1 MSARPSQPVLSGA
14 LNLFMA
20 CVLTY
25 GALYAAYRYGVPD
38 LGGSRD
44 FFKYEEMIDAPLDW
58 RAVEAP
64 FVLRQLPTLVARGI
78 LETGFYYPTVVSFSY
93 FEGFEGPSTQHRFF
107 ALIVSNYLAVLLAL
121 WFGMQEIDRR
131 LGASTRLE
139 SKLAFAMLCTGYF
152 YFSQNVIAPMT
163 EGYGWLGL
171 VLFVIAALHRSVLLV
186 VVACGLLLFSRETA
200 LVFILPF
207 ASVLA
212 YATWT
217 QTRARRFW
225 VASLVVATLSIL
237 AVVAIR
243 SSGWVSGNPQ
253 QIAMGGFVGHVAE
266 ILPHS
271 GLLFPVVVAQLELA
285 LILGIL
291 ALRARAE
298 AFAALLG
305 LGALLLVGAAAGLS
319 TNLGRILGEPVPAL
333 ALLAILGT
341 ASLGGAYPKDE
352 SAVSRAS
359 SPG

>member
-14 LNLFMA
+14 LNLFI
-20 CVLTY
+20 CIVLTY

-44 FFKYEEMIDAPLDW
+44 FFKYEKMIDAPLDW
-58 RAVEAP
+58 GAVEAP
-64 FVLRQLPTLVARGI
+64 FVLRQLPTLVARGL

-93 FEGFEGPSTQHRFF
+93 FEGFKGPETQHRFF
-107 ALIVSNYLAVLLAL
+107 ALIVSNYFAVLLAL
-121 WFGMQEIDRR
+121 WLGMQEIDRR
-131 LGASTRLE
+131 LSASTRIE
-139 SKLAFAMLCTGYF
+139 AKLAFAMLCTGYF

-171 VLFVIAALHRSVLLV
+171 TIFAIAALHRSILLMVIACV
-186 VVACGLLLFSRETA
+186 VLLFSRETA

-212 YATWT
+212 YATWP
-217 QTRARRFW
+217 QVRARRFW
-225 VASLVVATLSIL
+225 VTSLGAAALSIV

-243 SSGWVSGNPQ
+243 SSDWVSGNPQ
-253 QIAMGGFVGHVAE
+253 QIAPGGFADHVAHL
-266 ILPHS
+266 LPQS
-271 GLLFPVVVAQLELA
+271 GLIFPVVIAQLELA

-291 ALRARAE
+291 AFRARTE
-298 AFAALLG
+298 AFAAFLG

-333 ALLAILGT
+333 ALLAVLGA
-341 ASLGGAYPKDE
+341 ASLGGAYPEADRV
-352 SAVSRAS
+352 APRDS
-359 SPG
+359 SHS